1 MSENDFDCVVIGG
14 GVGGMC
20 AAAMMA
26 HYGYRT
32 LVAEK
37 RPRLGGRFST
47 MEIDGFKCPTGAAIV
62 TRGTELE
69 ETFKVTGADFDI
81 VKCSTVAWQ
90 IGDKTY
96 DVTGKGMFKTLALLL
111 ILPPRLYKFAF
122 MTMANVFRSMGEMLF
137 FRFLNLFR
145 PEEKWTFRRK
155 DKGSLTSREWTM
167 KYTDDP
173 VVIQASHAFLSALF
187 NAINDFECPASDVFA
202 FAASMANPFKAHTF
216 GYARRGNVELMDSLG
231 RVVEREGGEV
241 LRSTEVKEIKMANG
255 RVTGVVLSGPEGER
269 EVSARTVISNAGPS
283 ATMEM
288 VGEENYPQ
296 AYVRKLNQTLRP
308 APIVMCHV
316 ASDVPLL
323 DHKGLVVTSGTR
335 TIVGAVQLTLHTTDV
350 APPGQHLLWTFATP
364 SCCTRKLD
372 VELERNNN
380 LEDLET
386 AFPLYKEHGRLL
398 EMVIKD
404 IDDDLPCLRTWPG
417 YDMPVT
423 TPIPNL
429 FNVGDGVK
437 DFGWTGC
444 PACAKS
450 AWKVVE
456 KIRRDFPAPAAGTGG
471 SIAAGSTAYAGIS
484 VTASRV

>member
-1 MSENDFDCVVIGG
+1 MPAKTFDCVVIGG
-14 GVGGMC
+14 GIGGMC
-20 AAAMMA
+20 AAAMLA
-26 HYGYRT
+26 HHGYKV

-37 RPRLGGRFST
+37 RPQLGGRFST
-47 MEIDGFKCPTGAAIV
+47 MEVDGFKCPTGAAIV

-69 ETFKVTGADFDI
+69 KTFTVTGADFDI
-81 VKCSTVAWQ
+81 VKCSTVSWK
-90 IGDKTY
+90 IGDNTY
-96 DVTGKGMFKTLALLL
+96 DVTGWGVFKTLWLLVTK
-111 ILPPRLYKFAF
+111 LPPRLYTFAF
-122 MTMANVFRSMGEMLF
+122 MTVVMIFRSMLEMLF

-145 PEEKWTFRRK
+145 KEENWTFRRHEK
-155 DKGSLTSREWTM
+155 NPLTSREWTM

-216 GYARRGNVELMDSLG
+216 GYARRGNVELVNSLG
-231 RVVEREGGEV
+231 RVVTQKGGEV
-241 LRSTEVKEIKMANG
+241 MTSTEVKEIKLKNG

-269 EVSARTVISNAGPS
+269 EVAARTVISNAGPH

-288 VGEENYPQ
+288 VGEHNYPE
-296 AYVRKLNQTLRP
+296 AYVRKLKETVRP
-308 APIVMCHV
+308 APIVMCLV

-323 DHKGLVVTSGTR
+323 DRKGLVVMSGAK
-335 TIVGAVQLTLHTTDV
+335 TIVGATTLTLHTKEV
-350 APPGQHLLWTFATP
+350 APEGQHLLWTFATP
-364 SCCTRKLD
+364 ATCTRKID
-372 VELERNNN
+372 KDMETRHN
-380 LEDLET
+380 LEDLESV
-386 AFPLYKEHGRLL
+386 FPLFKEHGRVLA
-398 EMVIKD
+398 MVVKD

-423 TPIPNL
+423 TPIHNL

-450 AWKVVE
+450 AWKVVD
-456 KIRRDFPAPAAGTGG
+456 KIRKDLPFAAGR
-471 SIAAGSTAYAGIS
+471 A
-484 VTASRV
+484 